1 MAIIYKNGSIVDE
14 DELEEE
20 FLKLDL
26 HIQQIVYNIYINAN
40 QLGVHTDG
48 NIGDFDSITKI
59 KIFDR
64 KSATNDCLLTIYRFK
79 TKYEFQA
86 EYTDNTTYISSDGNN
101 NQFIQVSITDI
112 ERYDS
117 VIQELYD
124 QFLIYRNFRKEAV
137 AQLFS
142 YLSRY

>member
-1 MAIIYKNGSIVDE
+1 MDKKGSIE
-14 DELEEE
+14 DNLEEE

-26 HIQQIVYNIYINAN
+26 HFQQIIYNIYIGAN
-40 QLGVHTDG
+40 QLEVHTDG
-48 NIGDFDSITKI
+48 NIGDFESITKI

-79 TKYEFQA
+79 TKYEIQA
-86 EYTDNTTYISSDGNN
+86 EYTNIGTHISSDGNN
-101 NQFIQVSITDI
+101 NQFIQVIITDM
-112 ERYDS
+112 EHYDS
-117 VIQELYD
+117 SIQELYN
-124 QFLIYRNFRKEAV
+124 QFWLYRNFRKEAV